1 MRLVPVL
8 VALFALPLP
17 PVLAQQALNLVV
29 VQGEG
34 AINNVRQR
42 TARDPIVRVEDQNHR
57 PIAGAVVAF
66 TLPTQ
71 GAGGTFGGGAQ
82 MLSVTT
88 NSRGLAIA
96 KGFHPNNLGGQW
108 QMHINASFGTQTAT
122 ATVAQTNLAAAAG
135 AAGGAG
141 AGAGAATGVA
151 VGISAKVIAIVAVA
165 AGAAAAGGVVA
176 ATKAGGGGSSSAPT
190 TIAPGTSTVGAPPR

>member
-1 MRLVPVL
+1 MRLVLVL

-42 TARDPIVRVEDQNHR
+42 TARDPIVRVEDQNHK

-71 GAGGTFGGGAQ
+71 GAGGAFGGGAQ
-82 MLSVTT
+82 MLSVIT

-96 KGFHPNNLGGQW
+96 KGFHPNSLGGPW
-108 QMHINASFGTQTAT
+108 QMHINASFGAQTAT
-122 ATVAQTNLAAAAG
+122 ATVAQTNVVAAAAG
-135 AAGGAG
+135 AAGAG

-151 VGISAKVIAIVAVA
+151 VGISAKVIVIVAVA
-165 AGAAAAGGVVA
+165 AGAAAAGGAVV
-176 ATKAGGGGSSSAPT
+176 ATKAGGGSSSTPT
-190 TIAPGTSTVGAPPR
+190 TIAPGASTVGAPPK

>member
-8 VALFALPLP
+8 VALFAVRLP

-42 TARDPIVRVEDQNHR
+42 TARDPIVRVEDQNHK

-66 TLPTQ
+66 ILPTQ
-71 GAGGTFGGGAQ
+71 GAGGAFGGGAQ
-82 MLSVTT
+82 MLSVIT

-96 KGFHPNNLGGQW
+96 KGFHPNSLGGPW
-108 QMHINASFGTQTAT
+108 QMHINASFGAQSAT
-122 ATVAQTNLAAAAG
+122 ATVAQTNVVAAAAG
-135 AAGGAG
+135 AAGAGG

-151 VGISAKVIAIVAVA
+151 VGISAKVIVIVAVA
-165 AGAAAAGGVVA
+165 AGAAAAGGAVV
-176 ATKAGGGGSSSAPT
+176 ATKAGGGSSSTPT
-190 TIAPGTSTVGAPPR
+190 TIAPGASTVGAPPK

>member
-1 MRLVPVL
+1 
-8 VALFALPLP
+8 
-17 PVLAQQALNLVV
+17 

-34 AINNVRQR
+34 AINTVRQR
-42 TARDPIVRVEDQNHR
+42 TARDPIVRVEDQNHK

-96 KGFHPNNLGGQW
+96 KGFHPNNVGGQW

-122 ATVAQTNLAAAAG
+122 ATVAQTNLVAAAAG
-135 AAGGAG
+135 AAGAGG
-141 AGAGAATGVA
+141 AGAGAATGLA

>member
-42 TARDPIVRVEDQNHR
+42 TARDPIVRVEDQNHK

-71 GAGGTFGGGAQ
+71 GAGGAFGGGAQ
-82 MLSVTT
+82 MLSVIT

-96 KGFHPNNLGGQW
+96 KGFHPNSLGGPW
-108 QMHINASFGTQTAT
+108 QMHINASFGAQTAT
-122 ATVAQTNLAAAAG
+122 ATVAQTNVVAAAAG
-135 AAGGAG
+135 AAGAG

-151 VGISAKVIAIVAVA
+151 VGISAKVIVIVAVA
-165 AGAAAAGGVVA
+165 AGAAAAGGAVV
-176 ATKAGGGGSSSAPT
+176 ATKAGGGSSSTPT
-190 TIAPGTSTVGAPPR
+190 TIAPGASTVGAPPK

>member
-8 VALFALPLP
+8 VALFAVRLP

-42 TARDPIVRVEDQNHR
+42 TARDPIVRVEDQNHK

-71 GAGGTFGGGAQ
+71 GAGGAFGGGAQ
-82 MLSVTT
+82 MLSVIT

-96 KGFHPNNLGGQW
+96 KGFHPNSLGGPW
-108 QMHINASFGTQTAT
+108 QMHINASFGAQTAT
-122 ATVAQTNLAAAAG
+122 ATVAQTNVVAAAAAAG
-135 AAGGAG
+135 AGG

-151 VGISAKVIAIVAVA
+151 VGISAKVIVIVAVA
-165 AGAAAAGGVVA
+165 AGAAAAGGAVV
-176 ATKAGGGGSSSAPT
+176 ATKAGGGSSSTPT
-190 TIAPGTSTVGAPPR
+190 TIAPGASTVGAPPK